1 MIFQL
6 WIYIIHMLD
15 VVLERTLVS
24 SPHLPQAPEKIDPQ
38 IHLGESQLTGE
49 YQTLSLLGIPGHF
62 ILHIN

>member
-1 MIFQL
+1 
-6 WIYIIHMLD
+6 MLD

-24 SPHLPQAPEKIDPQ
+24 SAHLPQAPEKIDPQ